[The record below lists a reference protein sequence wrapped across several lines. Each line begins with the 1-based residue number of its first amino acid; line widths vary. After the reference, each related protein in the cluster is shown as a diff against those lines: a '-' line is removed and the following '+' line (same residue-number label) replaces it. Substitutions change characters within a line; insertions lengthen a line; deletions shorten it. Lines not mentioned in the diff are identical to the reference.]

1 VSGDG
6 KVEEVE
12 SIVVLVFH
20 GELQCGGHVIK
31 VLQTFLNIG
40 HTELVY

>member
-1 VSGDG
+1 VWNDGISGSLFSVYAIGSVVLVSGDG

-20 GELQCGGHVIK
+20 GEL
-31 VLQTFLNIG
+31 
-40 HTELVY
+40 